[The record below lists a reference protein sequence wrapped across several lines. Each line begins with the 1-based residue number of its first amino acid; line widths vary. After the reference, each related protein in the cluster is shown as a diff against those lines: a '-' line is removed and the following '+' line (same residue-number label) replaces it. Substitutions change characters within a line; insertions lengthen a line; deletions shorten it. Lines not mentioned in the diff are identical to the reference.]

1 MHREQVDGKAVLC
14 TSEQAS
20 EWDDDAEWTI
30 DHAHGDAD
38 GWEYAF
44 NFGFE
49 WHDKCGMT
57 DCVRR
62 RAWIRRLRKCE
73 LECTS

>member
-1 MHREQVDGKAVLC
+1 MLC

-30 DHAHGDAD
+30 DHAQGDAD

-73 LECTS
+73 LQQASSVCGVDLSPS